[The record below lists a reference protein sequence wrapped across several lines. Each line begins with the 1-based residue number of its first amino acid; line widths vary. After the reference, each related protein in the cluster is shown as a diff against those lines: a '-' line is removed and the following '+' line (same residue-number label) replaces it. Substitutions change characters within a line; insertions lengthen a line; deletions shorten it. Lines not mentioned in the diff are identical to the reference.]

1 MSVDSLSTALIAG
14 LIQGLLEWLPISS
27 QGNLVL
33 ALSSFLG
40 VEPAYALSLSVY
52 LHLGTGFAALVYL
65 RGDVA
70 GIVRWE
76 PDSVRIVRLLAVVT
90 ALTGVVGLPLFLLAR
105 VVGFQ
110 GEYLLA
116 ITGVALVV
124 TGLVQRSAR
133 EQGTRRA
140 ETLNLRDG
148 LILGVVQGLSAVPGL
163 SRSGLTVSL
172 LLMMKFSGEEAFRV
186 SFLMSI
192 PAVFAAA
199 LGLSIVEG
207 APPLGLRVL
216 LAIAASFVTAL
227 ISMDALLS
235 LARRIRFWSLCILLG
250 TMALI
255 PHMLGLL

>member
-1 MSVDSLSTALIAG
+1 LIAG

-40 VEPAYALSLSVY
+40 VEPASALSLSVY
-52 LHLGTGFAALVYL
+52 LHLGTGFAALAYL

-70 GIVRWE
+70 MMVRRE
-76 PDSVRIVRLLAVVT
+76 PDSDRIVRFLAVAT

-105 VVGFQ
+105 DIGFE
-110 GEYLLA
+110 GERLLA

-124 TGLVQRSAR
+124 TGLVQWSAR

-140 ETLNLRDG
+140 GTLDVRDG
-148 LILGVVQGLSAVPGL
+148 FILGVVQGLSAVPGL

-207 APPLGLRVL
+207 APPLGLRIL

-227 ISMDALLS
+227 ISMDALLR
-235 LARRIRFWSLCILLG
+235 LTRKLRFWSLCILMGAL
-250 TMALI
+250 ALI
-255 PHMLGLL
+255 PQMLDLL